1 MYSFKLFVISKS
13 DLLSYMYFSLPQN
26 VTFSVIEVKRIKNLI
41 MLENTMKL
49 FSAGGELVSSG
60 EQNFLKWTS
69 LQGKTFL

>member
-26 VTFSVIEVKRIKNLI
+26 VTFSVMEVKRIKNLI

-60 EQNFLKWTS
+60 EQNFLK
-69 LQGKTFL
+69 

>member
-49 FSAGGELVSSG
+49 FSAGGEL
-60 EQNFLKWTS
+60 
-69 LQGKTFL
+69 